1 MIWRRSSL
9 RSAIPSCQPYHATA
23 VKAVKALFLLCV
35 RVILKPHHGEIPM
48 FKKILLAIATLIA
61 TMGFAFAQVD
71 VNKADQA
78 ALDSVKGI
86 GPVTSKA
93 IVDERAKGGAFKDW
107 ADFESRVKGIGPKSS
122 VKLSEAGLQVNG
134 QAKSGAPAA
143 PAAKAAP
150 AKKEAAV
157 KEVAA
162 KEAAPK
168 PAAATDTAAAP
179 AKTAA
184 ETKKE
189 AAAAKKE
196 AKAAAAAAKKE
207 AAAAKAVP
215 AAAPAAA
222 ADAAPVKTAAETKKE
237 AAAAKKAATA
247 AKKEAKAAEAAAK
260 KEAKLA
266 AADAKK
272 AEAEKK

>member
-1 MIWRRSSL
+1 
-9 RSAIPSCQPYHATA
+9 
-23 VKAVKALFLLCV
+23 
-35 RVILKPHHGEIPM
+35 M
-48 FKKILLAIATLIA
+48 FKKILLAIVTLIA

-78 ALDSVKGI
+78 ALDGVKGI

-93 IVDERAKGGAFKDW
+93 ILDERAKGGAFKDW

-143 PAAKAAP
+143 PVAKAAP

-189 AAAAKKE
+189 VAAAKKE
-196 AKAAAAAAKKE
+196 AKAAA
-207 AAAAKAVP
+207 
-215 AAAPAAA
+215 
-222 ADAAPVKTAAETKKE
+222 
-237 AAAAKKAATA
+237 
-247 AKKEAKAAEAAAK
+247 AAAK